1 MSKSAPASA
10 SSSSLESLMMANE
23 EPLYVRYPVLSQW
36 EFELQPHKQTVQGT
50 VYCTDMVSQTITLL
64 PLELPPLHLLQQS
77 AFASSNN
84 NMTTEIRIVHVNGI
98 CKATPLVVSNNNN
111 DSSTADNNDT
121 PNENG
126 TNESASNA
134 LWSLPTAPLNKK
146 TLEDRERKAIR
157 QAEESFQHMNEKVC
171 IKIHIIHDLCGHSV
185 YFSTVYLLFLYC
197 FQFFM
202 MIIIPQASPEGQEV
216 FDRLLKACGEVVWLN
231 QGEVISIVN
240 SNIQVQPPY
249 LPDNIVGAAGPAL
262 ERVRKIVAS
271 VERTSSG
278 KDE

>member
-10 SSSSLESLMMANE
+10 SSSLESLMMANE

-77 AFASSNN
+77 ASSASND

-98 CKATPLVVSNNNN
+98 CKATPLVSNNNT

-134 LWSLPTAPLNKK
+134 LWSLTTAPLNKK

-171 IKIHIIHDLCGHSV
+171 I
-185 YFSTVYLLFLYC
+185 
-197 FQFFM
+197 
-202 MIIIPQASPEGQEV
+202 
-216 FDRLLKACGEVVWLN
+216 
-231 QGEVISIVN
+231 
-240 SNIQVQPPY
+240 
-249 LPDNIVGAAGPAL
+249 
-262 ERVRKIVAS
+262 
-271 VERTSSG
+271 
-278 KDE
+278 